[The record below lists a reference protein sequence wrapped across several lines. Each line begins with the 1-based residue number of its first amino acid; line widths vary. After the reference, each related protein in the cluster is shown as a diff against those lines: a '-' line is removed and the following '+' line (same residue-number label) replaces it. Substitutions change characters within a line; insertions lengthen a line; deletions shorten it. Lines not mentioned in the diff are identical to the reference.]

1 MGKNKRKNFTP
12 SALREIEDELR
23 IVKSLNYR
31 DIVWKAGDLVSV
43 IEDDVEYYAQESLI
57 LFALFVVRTLSIYAK
72 IRGVVLQRLQLPGA
86 IIRWLIPNPENDHC
100 NGYKILLEIVIFKS
114 KTSMLPSI

>member
-12 SALREIEDELR
+12 SALREIDDELR

-43 IEDDVEYYAQESLI
+43 IEDDVEYYAQERLI
-57 LFALFVVRTLSIYAK
+57 SFRSKEWLLTW
-72 IRGVVLQRLQLPGA
+72 IRSR
-86 IIRWLIPNPENDHC
+86 
-100 NGYKILLEIVIFKS
+100 KK
-114 KTSMLPSI
+114 KTFMRQ

>member
-43 IEDDVEYYAQESLI
+43 IEDDIEYYAQESLI
-57 LFALFVVRTLSIYAK
+57 FSMF
-72 IRGVVLQRLQLPGA
+72 
-86 IIRWLIPNPENDHC
+86 
-100 NGYKILLEIVIFKS
+100 IVNS
-114 KTSMLPSI
+114 